1 MTQQLQNKTVFLTG
15 AARGIGACCAEVF
28 VQMGA
33 RVYLVDRDEA
43 ALFALADRLNQNG
56 QVTIPKVLD
65 ITNKSDVEAAAKEMV
80 DHWGQIDIL
89 VNALIPTLMAL
100 ALLLFIWGVIQY
112 FILGADDEG
121 KRETGRAYMLYAIIG
136 LVAIVAVWGIVN
148 LVVQIL
154 GTGYGTAPAKP
165 GVPK

>member
-1 MTQQLQNKTVFLTG
+1 MKLVKNLSFYIPAWLALPMLAFAQTANFGWFTSVVN
-15 AARGIGACCAEVF
+15 GIDGIV
-28 VQMGA
+28 
-33 RVYLVDRDEA
+33 
-43 ALFALADRLNQNG
+43 NG
-56 QVTIPKVLD
+56 
-65 ITNKSDVEAAAKEMV
+65 
-80 DHWGQIDIL
+80 
-89 VNALIPTLMAL
+89 LIPVVMAL

-154 GTGYGTAPAKP
+154 GTGYGTAPATP
-165 GVPK
+165 GVPS

>member
-1 MTQQLQNKTVFLTG
+1 MKLVFNLSLHVPAWLARRRPGIAQTPQLGWFSS
-15 AARGIGACCAEVF
+15 
-28 VQMGA
+28 
-33 RVYLVDRDEA
+33 
-43 ALFALADRLNQNG
+43 LF
-56 QVTIPKVLD
+56 
-65 ITNKSDVEAAAKEMV
+65 S
-80 DHWGQIDIL
+80 QIDTL
-89 VNALIPTLMAL
+89 VNALIPIVMAL

-154 GTGYGTAPAKP
+154 GTGYGTAPATP
-165 GVPK
+165 GVPQ

>member
-1 MTQQLQNKTVFLTG
+1 MKLVKNLSLYVPAWLALPLLAFAQTPQLGWFSS
-15 AARGIGACCAEVF
+15 
-28 VQMGA
+28 
-33 RVYLVDRDEA
+33 
-43 ALFALADRLNQNG
+43 LF
-56 QVTIPKVLD
+56 
-65 ITNKSDVEAAAKEMV
+65 S
-80 DHWGQIDIL
+80 QIDTL
-89 VNALIPTLMAL
+89 VNALIPIVMAL

-154 GTGYGTAPAKP
+154 GTGYGTAPATP
-165 GVPK
+165 GVPQ